1 MKIESFELERWMNLH
16 ELEVEFDIGES
27 GMAPLCVEELF
38 ALDDEY
44 SIASWTRNPLGYNDA
59 KGSVSLRE
67 EIAKTYAAATAENI
81 LITTGAIEA
90 NFLLFNVLL
99 EPGDHVISPYPAY
112 QQLYSVPKA
121 IGCEV
126 SFWQCRAENKFRF
139 DLDEL
144 KKLIKPGTKMIVINF
159 PHNPTGATMTP
170 SELSELYAM
179 AEAVGA
185 VVLSDE
191 AYRWL
196 EIPGSTY
203 RMQPAFDRGSSAM
216 SVGTMSKPFGLPGL
230 RIGWIAAAPDVIEK
244 CRLMRHYVSLCPGK
258 GDDFLAL
265 VAMRNRDKIFR
276 RNAEMISE
284 NLAALKYWIERRADI
299 ISWNPLQAG
308 LLGMLRYSL
317 DIPCIDLADLLA
329 TQYKVLLA
337 PGSVF
342 GLEGCL
348 RLGLGQVP
356 SIFKSGIAATDRC
369 FAELMKTRPV
379 LSESGR
385 TLAAYEST

>member
-1 MKIESFELERWMNLH
+1 MRIESFELERWMNQH
-16 ELEVEFDIGES
+16 ELEVKFDIGES
-27 GMAPLCVEELF
+27 GMAPLSVKEVL
-38 ALDDEY
+38 ALDDDHAN
-44 SIASWTRNPLGYNDA
+44 ASWTRSPIGYNDA

-67 EIAKTYAAATAENI
+67 EIAKTYTAATADNI

-99 EPGDHVISPYPAY
+99 ERGDHVISPYPAY
-112 QQLYSVPKA
+112 QQLYSVPRA
-121 IGCEV
+121 IGCKV
-126 SFWQCRAENKFRF
+126 SFWQCRAENSFRF
-139 DLDEL
+139 DLEEL
-144 KKLIKPGTKMIVINF
+144 KKLIKPRTKMIVINF
-159 PHNPTGATMTP
+159 PHNPTGATIT
-170 SELSELYAM
+170 SSKLSELHAM

-203 RMQPAFDRGSSAM
+203 KMQPAFDLSSSAV

-230 RIGWIAAAPDVIEK
+230 RIGWIAAAPDVIER

-258 GDDFLAL
+258 ADDFLAL
-265 VAMRNRDKIFR
+265 VAMRNREKIFR

-284 NLAALKYWIERRADI
+284 NLAALKLWTECRANI
-299 ISWNPLQAG
+299 ISWNPPQAG

-317 DIPCIDLADLLA
+317 GIPSVELADQLA
-329 TQYKVLLA
+329 TQYRVLLA

-348 RLGLGQVP
+348 RLGFGQVP
-356 SIFKSGIAATDRC
+356 SIFKSGIAATDQC
-369 FAELMKTRPV
+369 FADLTKTRPI
-379 LSESGR
+379 LREAGS